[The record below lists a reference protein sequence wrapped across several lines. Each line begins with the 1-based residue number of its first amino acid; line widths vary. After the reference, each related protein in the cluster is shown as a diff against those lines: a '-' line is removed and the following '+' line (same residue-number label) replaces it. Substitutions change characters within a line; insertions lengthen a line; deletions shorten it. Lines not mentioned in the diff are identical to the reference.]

1 MIKIEKFELS
11 NGLRFIVNSDKT
23 TQMATF
29 NVLYN
34 VGSRDENPEKTGFAH
49 LFEHLMFRGSIN
61 IDKYDDAVQVAG
73 GQNNAFTN
81 NDITNYY
88 IHLPAVNIETAF
100 WLESDRMLGLALNS
114 EKLETE
120 RNVVIEEYKQRY
132 LNAPYGDMMSLC
144 RELSYTTHP
153 YRWQTIGKELSH
165 IENASLED
173 VKEFFYKHYA
183 PNNAI
188 VSICGNVD
196 INQIKDLAERWFGDI
211 PTRNVP
217 PRNLPQEPIQEDYRN
232 RRVERNVPN
241 DMLIMAFHID
251 PVTSPRFRGF
261 DLVSSIVS
269 KGSSS
274 LLIYQLT
281 KKRNIFTFV
290 DAYVESQMD
299 KGLLLIMGMPSS
311 GVTIE
316 NAEVEIWKEL
326 DKLTKELVEEKELQ
340 KVKNAEISTHI
351 FGQVSLKERATN
363 LATFELMGNV
373 EQINIMEQSYEAV
386 TAQEIM
392 ELAKEIFK
400 KERCSSLYY
409 CAKKRDKNG

>member
-1 MIKIEKFELS
+1 MIKIDKFKLA

-61 IDKYDDAVQVAG
+61 IEKYDDAVQNAG

-88 IHLPAVNIETAF
+88 IHLPAVNIESAF
-100 WLESDRMLGLALNS
+100 WLESDRMLALDLKS
-114 EKLETE
+114 EKLEAE

-144 RELSYTTHP
+144 RELAYTTHP
-153 YRWQTIGKELSH
+153 YRWQTIGKEISH
-165 IENASLED
+165 IENASLAD
-173 VKEFFYKHYA
+173 VNDFFFKHYA

-188 VSICGNVD
+188 VSISGNVD
-196 INQIKDLAERWFGDI
+196 LEQIKVLAEKWFGDI
-211 PTRNVP
+211 PIRKVP
-217 PRNLPQEPIQEDYRN
+217 TRNLPQEPIQLEYRN
-232 RRVERNVPN
+232 KRVERDVPN

-251 PVTSPRFRGF
+251 SVTSPRFRGF
-261 DLVSSIVS
+261 DLLSSILS

-274 LLIYQLT
+274 RLIYQLT
-281 KKRNIFTFV
+281 KKRNIFTFI

-316 NAEVEIWKEL
+316 KAEEEIWKEIK
-326 DKLTKELVEEKELQ
+326 KLTQKPVEEIELQ
-340 KVKNAEISTHI
+340 KVKNAEISSHI
-351 FGQVSLKERATN
+351 FGQISLKERAIN

-373 EQINIMEQSYEAV
+373 DLINTMEQSYEAV
-386 TAQEIM
+386 TSGEILD
-392 ELAKEIFK
+392 LASEIFK
-400 KERCSSLYY
+400 RERCSSLYY
-409 CAKKRDKNG
+409 CAKKREING

>member
-1 MIKIEKFELS
+1 
-11 NGLRFIVNSDKT
+11 
-23 TQMATF
+23 
-29 NVLYN
+29 
-34 VGSRDENPEKTGFAH
+34 
-49 LFEHLMFRGSIN
+49 
-61 IDKYDDAVQVAG
+61 
-73 GQNNAFTN
+73 
-81 NDITNYY
+81 
-88 IHLPAVNIETAF
+88 
-100 WLESDRMLGLALNS
+100 
-114 EKLETE
+114 
-120 RNVVIEEYKQRY
+120 
-132 LNAPYGDMMSLC
+132 MMSLC

-261 DLVSSIVS
+261 DLLSSILS

-274 LLIYQLT
+274 RLIYQLT